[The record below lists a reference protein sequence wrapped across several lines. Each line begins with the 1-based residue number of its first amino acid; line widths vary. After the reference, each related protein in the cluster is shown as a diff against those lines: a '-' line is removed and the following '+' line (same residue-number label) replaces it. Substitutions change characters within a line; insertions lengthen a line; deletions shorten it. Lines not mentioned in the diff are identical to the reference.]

1 MKLIAIGS
9 VILLFTLPAWA
20 GVFLEDFDN
29 GNLDAWQELLF
40 NDVNGALPGS
50 WKIVN
55 DELHAVSP
63 DGIPRLLT
71 IGNTTWSDYTIEF
84 DVKPLKKPGPG
95 SIIIAARINGDWVVW
110 CVIGEWPFLNNTLAT
125 CAAGNF
131 RDPSPL
137 FFFGSKLHRLLK
149 LKRWSKLKLVV
160 EGDILN
166 FWINDKHALGPIQ
179 LPNRQSFQRLDG
191 VRKRHHE
198 EHHVDEKGRP
208 EFQPM
213 RLGKFQ
219 DFLTGGVGLGLSNQ
233 TARFDNVV
241 ITGDSI
247 PSRIPNRGG
256 LSVTPKAKLATMWG
270 SLKRF

>member
-29 GNLDAWQELLF
+29 GNLDGWQELVF
-40 NDVNGALPGS
+40 NDVMNNAPPGS
-50 WKIVN
+50 WEVVKG
-55 DELHAVSP
+55 ELHAVSP
-63 DGIPRLLT
+63 DGRLRLFT

-95 SIIIAARINGDWVVW
+95 GIAIAARVNGDWVVW
-110 CVIGEWPFLNNTLAT
+110 CVIGEWPFFDNASRAI

-137 FFFGSKLHRLLK
+137 FFFGSKHHRLLK
-149 LKRWSKLKLVV
+149 LKEWSKLKLEV
-160 EGDILN
+160 EGNILN
-166 FWINDKHALGPIQ
+166 FWINGKQVLDPIQ

-198 EHHVDEKGRP
+198 EHHADEKDRP
-208 EFQPM
+208 EFRPM

-219 DFLTGGVGLGLSNQ
+219 DFLTGGVGLGLSSQ
-233 TARFDNVV
+233 TARFDNIT
-241 ITGDSI
+241 ITGAS
-247 PSRIPNRGG
+247 IPNRGG
-256 LSVTPKAKLATMWG
+256 LSVTPKTKLATVWG
-270 SLKRF
+270 HLKRF